1 MNKYVTVKY
10 LNAKFTIVA
19 DMDIVCEINGFV
31 DCVSQEPI
39 PFRTVF
45 DKDKGYWTFAKLPE
59 KDFSPFKQG
68 QPVPEHLQQTLFE
81 IAQKYNLEDETETV
95 EEVINF

>member
-31 DCVSQEPI
+31 DCVSQEPQK
-39 PFRTVF
+39 V
-45 DKDKGYWTFAKLPE
+45 KNNEKLTA
-59 KDFSPFKQG
+59 
-68 QPVPEHLQQTLFE
+68 H
-81 IAQKYNLEDETETV
+81 KYPRKETS
-95 EEVINF
+95 